1 MSISQPVP
9 RQDAAGKSSG
19 ATPYV
24 ADMKLE
30 GMLYART
37 LRADRPRARILGI
50 DIPPLP
56 EGYVIVDRRDVPG
69 RNRMKLIFDDWPFLA
84 EEVVNH
90 VGEPILLLVGPDR
103 ETLDGLL
110 AQIVVHYED
119 LPAILTLEAADYAP
133 RHSEHS
139 EGSHTTPPRHSERSE
154 ESRGQAAYPPPIYG
168 ADNCFAR
175 YELVKG
181 DPEAIFAQASS
192 AGQGIRILEG
202 TYTTGYQEHV
212 YIEPQGFVGL
222 VEEGGKVTVYGS
234 LQCPYYVKKA
244 LVELLAC
251 SPERVRVV
259 QTTTGGAFGGKEE
272 YPSILAGHVALAALK
287 TGRPVQLILDRQ
299 EDIEASTKR
308 HPGVFRYRTAF
319 DDGGNILAMDIDIKL
334 NGGAYAGLSSVVLQR
349 AMFAATGVYRV
360 DHVRVRGAVLATNT
374 VPTGAFRGFGAPQAF
389 FAIEMH
395 MEHLARELGREP
407 LEFKMAHA
415 LRQGDATITEG
426 RMWHPVRLP
435 EMVVRLDELSGYRRK
450 RQALGQGRPPAGSLR
465 GVGASLFFHGCGFT
479 GDGEQNLIK
488 ARARLAKRADGKV
501 EILIANVD
509 MGQGP
514 QTTLRK
520 VVAERLGIPLDDVV
534 YDNPDTDRV
543 ADSGPTVASRTAMIV
558 GRLLERAAMEMEAR
572 WGESEAF
579 EVVVDYR
586 QPDFVRWDQ
595 HRLKGD
601 AYPTYAW
608 GANVVEVEV
617 DPLTFEVTVVGA
629 WGVYDVGVPL
639 DEQIVRGQLEGGLV
653 QGLGYATIEVMTL
666 KDGRI
671 EQNSLT
677 DYIIPS
683 AKDVPPMATDLVLN
697 PYEDGPF
704 GAKGAG
710 ELPLVGA
717 APALAAAVQHALGLA
732 VHDIPVTPEYLLRI
746 SEAAKQHEVRG

>member
-1 MSISQPVP
+1 MSISRSVP
-9 RQDAAGKSSG
+9 RQDAVGKSGG
-19 ATPYV
+19 ATPYI
-24 ADMKLE
+24 ADMTFE

-37 LRADRPRARILGI
+37 LRSDRPRARIAAV

-56 EGYVIVDRRDVPG
+56 DGYVIVDRRDIPG

-90 VGEPILLLVGPDR
+90 VGEPILLVVGPER
-103 ETLDGLL
+103 ELLDSLL

-119 LPAILTLEAADYAP
+119 LPAVLTLEAADYAR
-133 RHSEHS
+133 RHAEPSEDSHS
-139 EGSHTTPPRHSERSE
+139 
-154 ESRGQAAYPPPIYG
+154 QAPDPPPIYG

-181 DPEAIFAQASS
+181 HPEAFFAQASS
-192 AGQGIRILEG
+192 AGQGVRILEG
-202 TYTTGYQEHV
+202 IYTTGYQEHV
-212 YIEPQGFVGL
+212 YIEPQGFVGK

-234 LQCPYYVKKA
+234 MQCPYYVKKA

-251 SPERVRVV
+251 HSDRVRVV

-287 TGRPVQLILDRQ
+287 TGRPVQLILDRK

-308 HPGVFRYRTAF
+308 HPAVFRYRTAF
-319 DDGGNILAMDIDIKL
+319 DEGGNILAMDVDIKL

-374 VPTGAFRGFGAPQAF
+374 PPTGAFRGFGAPQAF

-415 LRQGDATITEG
+415 LRQGDTTITEG
-426 RMWHPVRLP
+426 RVWQPVKLP
-435 EMVVRLDELSGYRRK
+435 EMVVRLEELSGYRRK
-450 RQALGQGRPPAGSLR
+450 RQAIEQARSSAGPKADGSLR
-465 GVGASLFFHGCGFT
+465 GIGASLFFHGCGFT

-501 EILIANVD
+501 EILVANVD

-558 GRLLERAAMEMEAR
+558 GRLLERAAIELEAR
-572 WGESEAF
+572 WHESEEL

-595 HRLKGD
+595 QKLKGD

-608 GANVVEVEV
+608 GANVIEVEV
-617 DPLTFEVTVVGA
+617 DPVTLEISVLGA

-639 DEQIVRGQLEGGLV
+639 DEQIIRGQLEGGLV

-671 EQNSLT
+671 LQNSLT

-683 AKDVPPMATDLVLN
+683 ARDVPPIETDLVLN

-717 APALAAAVQHALGLA
+717 APALAAAVQHALG
-732 VHDIPVTPEYLLRI
+732 VRVYDIPVTPEYLLRI
-746 SEAAKQHEVRG
+746 SESASQRIGGG